1 MCFCHTRGFK
11 GVSMSIIIRSSGI
24 SEVNNTI
31 GYIEHAVMA
40 ASACLNNSTTGL
52 DEIDL
57 LVNVG
62 NYRDNNLCEPSVAAL
77 IQHELGINLN
87 PLKHPVKS
95 HTFSFDL
102 MNGACGMLSALQVVH
117 AILHA
122 KGLKRALIVS
132 GDCHPS
138 TKSSADFPIHH
149 TGAALLLERSNVE
162 GFSRFSFQTTSSF
175 EGQSGYLDLDTH
187 KLQSRYSV
195 SLEDSTDTE
204 HQFSF
209 AKKVIQ
215 SHIEQHNIE
224 PSSTKLLVSHHDA
237 SLVNRLGSTL
247 GMTLA
252 SGMDSLLSIGNI
264 HTAGLG
270 FGLHKSIQELEQS
283 DVLCVSIGSGV
294 TVGCA
299 LYRQMVQS

>member
-1 MCFCHTRGFK
+1 MCVCHTRGFK
-11 GVSMSIIIRSSGI
+11 GVSMSIVIRSSGI
-24 SEVNNTI
+24 SEANNNI

-87 PLKHPVKS
+87 PLKYPVQS

-117 AILHA
+117 AILTA
-122 KGLKRALIVS
+122 KGLTRAVIVS

-149 TGAALLLERSNVE
+149 AGAALLLERSNRE
-162 GFSRFSFQTTSSF
+162 GFSQFSFQTTPSF
-175 EGQSGYLDLDTH
+175 EGQSGYLDLETH

-195 SLEDSTDTE
+195 SLEDSTDIE

-209 AKKVIQ
+209 AQKVIQ

-252 SGMDSLLSIGNI
+252 SGTTSLVDIGNI
-264 HTAGLG
+264 HTASLG
-270 FGLHKSIQELEQS
+270 FALHKSLQDLEES
-283 DVLCVSIGSGV
+283 NVLCVSIGSGI
-294 TVGCA
+294 TVGCG
-299 LYRQMVQS
+299 LYRQMVHS

>member
-1 MCFCHTRGFK
+1 M
-11 GVSMSIIIRSSGI
+11 
-24 SEVNNTI
+24 
-31 GYIEHAVMA
+31 
-40 ASACLNNSTTGL
+40 
-52 DEIDL
+52 
-57 LVNVG
+57 NVG

-87 PLKHPVKS
+87 PLKYPVQS

-117 AILHA
+117 AILNA
-122 KGLKRALIVS
+122 KGLTRALIVS

-138 TKSSADFPIHH
+138 TKPAEDFPIHH
-149 TGAALLLERSNVE
+149 AGAALLLERSNIE
-162 GFSRFSFQTTSSF
+162 GFSRFSFQTTPSF

-215 SHIEQHNIE
+215 S
-224 PSSTKLLVSHHDA
+224 S
-237 SLVNRLGSTL
+237 
-247 GMTLA
+247 
-252 SGMDSLLSIGNI
+252 
-264 HTAGLG
+264 
-270 FGLHKSIQELEQS
+270 QS
-283 DVLCVSIGSGV
+283 
-294 TVGCA
+294 
-299 LYRQMVQS
+299 R

>member
-24 SEVNNTI
+24 SEANNTI

-40 ASACLNNSTTGL
+40 ASACLHNSTSGL

-87 PLKHPVKS
+87 PLKYPVQS

-102 MNGACGMLSALQVVH
+102 MNGACGMLSALQVVD
-117 AILHA
+117 AILNA
-122 KGLKRALIVS
+122 KGLTRALIVS

-138 TKSSADFPIHH
+138 TKSAEDFPIHH
-149 TGAALLLERSNVE
+149 AGAALLLERSSTE
-162 GFSRFSFQTTSSF
+162 GFSRFAFQTTPSF

-187 KLQSRYSV
+187 KLQSRYSL

-209 AKKVIQ
+209 AQKVIQ

-224 PSSTKLLVSHHDA
+224 PSSTKLLVSHHDS
-237 SLVNRLGSTL
+237 SLVNRLSSTL

-252 SGMDSLLSIGNI
+252 SGTNSLLHIGNI

-270 FGLHKSIQELEQS
+270 FGLHKSIQELQQS
-283 DVLCVSIGSGV
+283 DVLCVSIGSGI

-299 LYRQMVQS
+299 LYRKVAQS